1 MDAQTYSNVTAACD
15 QIAAKTRDP
24 GISALSSRLHRA
36 LEKEHKPTMALVS
49 FNMNHAE
56 RFAIIKDFTGA
67 DIPGELAARVD
78 GAPACILFDFSSTAK
93 LVIGLRIREVF
104 FELSLPAAVRGKG
117 IAWQTLPL
125 GIEGN

>member
-15 QIAAKTRDP
+15 QIAAKTQEP

-56 RFAIIKDFTGA
+56 RFAIIKDFTGT
-67 DIPGELAARVD
+67 DVPGELAAKVD
-78 GAPACILFDFSSTAK
+78 GASACIKAFRAERDAAKETVLKKLETA
-93 LVIGLRIREVF
+93 E
-104 FELSLPAAVRGKG
+104 P
-117 IAWQTLPL
+117 
-125 GIEGN
+125 